1 MEDDEFRR
9 QFDAVLA
16 AVCRKISVP
25 VRGAELLRLNS
36 NAVFALHSAGLVV
49 RISTNLAALDRI
61 TASLKVTAWLAESGF
76 PCTAPAPVTGQPF
89 TIDGKVASVWQYV
102 PQTAGPPASAGDLAR
117 LLRDLHSRPL
127 PPSPPETLTDPLAN
141 VATAL
146 KSAPPGAMPS
156 RDRDWL
162 ADQIRELRG
171 KWAELRFPHSLALI
185 HGDAHPGNLIRAP
198 RGTVVLGDWDHVA
211 IGPPE
216 WDLAEVHYTSRR
228 LGYPAREDVEGFG
241 AAYGW
246 DIRDWPGM
254 ATLVAIREVSGLS
267 PYVRNAPAQPFA
279 RRELAMRISTLQAG
293 DHFARWNRPGS
304 AAPGKPGRIPGHQA
318 DSNEQA
324 AP

>member
-16 AVCRKISVP
+16 AVCRQVSVP

-36 NAVFALHSAGLVV
+36 NAVFALPSAGLVV

-61 TASLKVTAWLAESGF
+61 TASLKVTAWLADSGF

-89 TIDGKVASVWQYV
+89 TIDGKVASVWRYV
-102 PQTAGPPASAGDLAR
+102 PETAGSPASASDLAR

-127 PPSPPETLTDPLAN
+127 PPSPPGTLTDPLAN

-156 RDRDWL
+156 QDRDWL
-162 ADQIRELRG
+162 AGQIAELRG
-171 KWAELRFPHSLALI
+171 KWAQLRFPHSPALI

-198 RGTVVLGDWDHVA
+198 RGAVVLGDWDHVA

-216 WDLAEVHYTSRR
+216 WDLAQVHYTSRR

-246 DIRDWPGM
+246 DIRDWPGIE
-254 ATLVAIREVSGLS
+254 TLVAIREVSGLS
-267 PYVRNAPAQPFA
+267 PYVRNTPAQPFA
-279 RRELAMRISTLQAG
+279 RRELALRISTLQAG
-293 DHFARWNRPGS
+293 DQFARWNRPGS
-304 AAPGKPGRIPGHQA
+304 AAPRQAQAHPGPSG
-318 DSNEQA
+318 
-324 AP
+324 